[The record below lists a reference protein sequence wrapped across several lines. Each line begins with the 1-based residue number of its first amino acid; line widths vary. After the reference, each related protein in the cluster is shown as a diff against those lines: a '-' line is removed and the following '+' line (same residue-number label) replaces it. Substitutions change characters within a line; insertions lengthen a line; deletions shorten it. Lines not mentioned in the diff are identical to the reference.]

1 MMKNTFLLLAFT
13 LILSGTFAQT
23 AVNFNCNDCMGV
35 NHDLFSELDEGK
47 VIVIC
52 WVMPCGACVGPALT
66 TYNVVRSFQ
75 SSHPDKVF
83 MYLVDDYANT
93 NCSSLNSWA
102 NSYNIS
108 DVTLFSNAAINMEDY
123 GSTGMPK
130 IVVVADVNHY
140 VFYNANNSVN
150 ATQLQSAI
158 NEAITATITGINET
172 PDKNMQPGIYP
183 NPSTSIANVDFRLAE
198 PSGVQVE
205 VFDFTGKEI
214 REFYFGNFGE
224 GKNSISFTTAELNS
238 GIYFLKLHTGTQS
251 RMMKFVVS
259 N

>member
-1 MMKNTFLLLAFT
+1 MKNTFLLLIFTFFLSGAFT
-13 LILSGTFAQT
+13 QT

-52 WVMPCGACVGPALT
+52 WVMPCGSCIGPSLT
-66 TYNVVRSFQ
+66 TNNVVRSFQ
-75 SSHPDKVF
+75 NTYPDKVF

-93 NCSSLNSWA
+93 NCTSLNSWA
-102 NSYNIS
+102 NSNNIS
-108 DVTLFSNAAINMEDY
+108 DVTLFSNSAIKMEDY
-123 GSTGMPK
+123 GSAGMPK
-130 IVVVADVNHY
+130 IVVVADVNHQ

-158 NEAITATITGINET
+158 NEAITATITGIHET
-172 PDKNMQPGIYP
+172 LDKNMQAGIYP
-183 NPSTSIANVDFRLAE
+183 NPSTSIANVDFWLAE
-198 PSGVQVE
+198 PSGVHVE

-214 REFYFGNFGE
+214 REFDFGNHGE
-224 GKNSISFTTAELNS
+224 GKNSISFPTDELNS
-238 GIYFLKLHTGTQS
+238 GIYFMKLHTGTQS